1 MKPKKGLPR
10 AFDFTAS
17 LIGSLTLSPLLI
29 LTAIAVKATS
39 KGPAFFRQKRVGK
52 GGRDFIL
59 FKFRTM
65 KQAERGLKITAGGDP
80 RVTRLGRILRKTK
93 IDELPQLWNVLMGD
107 MALVGPRP
115 EVRDYVELYPEQWA
129 EILTVRPGISDP
141 VTLKLRNEE
150 ELLSLTEDPA
160 DFYAKHLSLYKI
172 GGYILYVRN
181 RTAVRDLGILFRT
194 LRGIFFPGME
204 PPPVIDDIYRGWKN
218 GD

>member
-39 KGPAFFRQKRVGK
+39 KGPVFFRQKRVGK
-52 GGRDFIL
+52 GGRVFVL

-80 RVTRLGRILRKTK
+80 RITRLGRILRKTK
-93 IDELPQLWNVLMGD
+93 IDELPQLWNVLTGD

-115 EVRDYVELYPEQWA
+115 EVRDYVELHPEQWA
-129 EILTVRPGISDP
+129 EILTVRPGITDP

-150 ELLSLTEDPA
+150 ELLSLAEDPA

-172 GGYILYVRN
+172 DGYLVYVRN
-181 RTAVRDLGILFRT
+181 RTPVEDLGIIFRT
-194 LRGIFFPGME
+194 LRGVFFPVLE
-204 PPPVIDDIYRGWKN
+204 PPPGIDDIYKGWKN
-218 GD
+218 GE